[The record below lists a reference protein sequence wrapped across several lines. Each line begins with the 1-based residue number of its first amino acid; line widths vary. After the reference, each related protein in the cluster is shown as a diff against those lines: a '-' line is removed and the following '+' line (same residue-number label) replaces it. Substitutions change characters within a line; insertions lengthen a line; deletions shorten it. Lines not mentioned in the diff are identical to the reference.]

1 MFMYWYSKKCTRQTK
16 FIVTILTCVLILLL
30 QAVIELA
37 PLWVIISTLMGIVM
51 YIYMHFHT
59 KLKLPYWCIWLI
71 PILFFVLFYT
81 LTHNTSIFLFGQI
94 ILFCFLGFSLA
105 SIYANKQPRNSSE

>member
-37 PLWVIISTLMGIVM
+37 PLWVIISTLVGIVM

-71 PILFFVLFYT
+71 PILFFVLFCFT
-81 LTHNTSIFLFGQI
+81 HLLTTHLFFCLDK
-94 ILFCFLGFSLA
+94 LFFFVF
-105 SIYANKQPRNSSE
+105 

>member
-37 PLWVIISTLMGIVM
+37 PLWVIISTLVGIVM

-59 KLKLPYWCIWLI
+59 QLKLPYWCIWLA
-71 PILFFVLFYT
+71 PILFFFYFTHLLTTHLFFCLDKLFY
-81 LTHNTSIFLFGQI
+81 FVF
-94 ILFCFLGFSLA
+94 
-105 SIYANKQPRNSSE
+105 